1 MITARVGITGSGRVV
16 RAGTE
21 RTGTT
26 AMTGTARTPE
36 NGRKEKDGMKT
47 KKERTGTITAGIVVV
62 GTTAFPI
69 ARVGMA
75 KTTKVAKAGM
85 IQTLR
90 SERTCKA

>member
-26 AMTGTARTPE
+26 TMTGTAKTPE

-47 KKERTGTITAGIVVV
+47 KKERTGMITAGIVV